1 MGTIEEFID
10 QLSIG
15 DIYWFKNPTIS
26 SPDPHPHIYVGKEDE
41 NHLFLICCTSNFEGR
56 LRHFEINEL
65 PFETLVRVKESTE
78 NKLTRDTYVDCNEI
92 PPYDVSDLFYD
103 YKLQYWGK
111 ISEAELLQIRD
122 GISLSELLEAET
134 IERVLSQFPKDL

>member
-15 DIYWFKNPTIS
+15 DIYWFENPTIS

-65 PFETLVRVKESTE
+65 PFETLVR
-78 NKLTRDTYVDCNEI
+78 
-92 PPYDVSDLFYD
+92 
-103 YKLQYWGK
+103 
-111 ISEAELLQIRD
+111 LQIRD